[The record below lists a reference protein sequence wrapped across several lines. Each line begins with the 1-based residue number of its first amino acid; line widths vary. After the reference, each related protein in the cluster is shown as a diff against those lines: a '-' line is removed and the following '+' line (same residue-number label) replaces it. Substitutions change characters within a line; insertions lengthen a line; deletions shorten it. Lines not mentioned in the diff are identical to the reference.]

1 MHVKGLA
8 QDQTQATAY
17 HSLVMVGNITQIL
30 WPSVILTIRKKKNG
44 DNNFYLPSLK
54 SSCDN

>member
-30 WPSVILTIRKKKNG
+30 
-44 DNNFYLPSLK
+44 
-54 SSCDN
+54 

>member
-30 WPSVILTIRKKKNG
+30 WPSVILTIRKKKMEIII
-44 DNNFYLPSLK
+44 SLTFTEEFLW
-54 SSCDN
+54 